1 MVSGLIDVLS
11 QKAAGSRG
19 YCKKARNLKD
29 LAEDRKFISKIDH
42 TSGTNVIVCDRVEA
56 LYDE

>member
-11 QKAAGSRG
+11 QRASNSRD

-42 TSGTNVIVCDRVEA
+42 TSGMNVIVCDRVEG